1 MIPPVKGGK
10 HLKSSEEMTLRDP
23 EAMAIYAL
31 GIAPLLR
38 WLWRLSKV
46 IREHF
51 PARQVTFAD
60 DLNGV
65 GSLGNLRKWWERV
78 IYKNC
83 FKMVWRINKI
93 IRNCKDIATTAYAV
107 FTSGWKHKCSY
118 SMQTINC
125 INKFMFPVAK
135 VINEKLITTLFD
147 GFPILGEFK
156 K

>member
-1 MIPPVKGGK
+1 
-10 HLKSSEEMTLRDP
+10 MTLRDP

-65 GSLGNLRKWWERV
+65 GPLGSLRK
-78 IYKNC
+78 
-83 FKMVWRINKI
+83 
-93 IRNCKDIATTAYAV
+93 
-107 FTSGWKHKCSY
+107 
-118 SMQTINC
+118 
-125 INKFMFPVAK
+125 
-135 VINEKLITTLFD
+135 
-147 GFPILGEFK
+147 
-156 K
+156 

>member
-1 MIPPVKGGK
+1 MLVKTLRVKQQITQFMICSIRHFFTKQKHYVQLYPRLSRTVVQCQVIPPVKGGK

-65 GSLGNLRKWWERV
+65 GPLGNLRK
-78 IYKNC
+78 
-83 FKMVWRINKI
+83 
-93 IRNCKDIATTAYAV
+93 
-107 FTSGWKHKCSY
+107 
-118 SMQTINC
+118 
-125 INKFMFPVAK
+125 
-135 VINEKLITTLFD
+135 
-147 GFPILGEFK
+147 
-156 K
+156 